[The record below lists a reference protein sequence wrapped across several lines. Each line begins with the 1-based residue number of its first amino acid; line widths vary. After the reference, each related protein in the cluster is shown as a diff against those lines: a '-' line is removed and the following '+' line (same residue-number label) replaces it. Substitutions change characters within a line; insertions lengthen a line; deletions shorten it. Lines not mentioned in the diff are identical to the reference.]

1 MAIPNPV
8 DLATDVFDRA
18 KTGITEAIDDVGFG
32 KALRSSNLLPGAQPQ
47 PTTFTEGSW
56 SDEERVD
63 WRVKLSL
70 PKQGAYV
77 IPKTPSAG
85 PPEPHLLRE
94 LEKTGGF
101 VFPYTPQV
109 FITHSASY
117 DMLAP
122 THSNYP
128 FPVYEN
134 SAVDQ
139 FTITG
144 DFTAENQEEGRYWIA
159 ANQYLR
165 SVTKMAYGDSS
176 LKGNPPP
183 VVKLNGYGD
192 FVFKNVPVVV
202 ESYQLTLPED
212 VDYIKV
218 PIGQRGSWVPA
229 QSQIAISL
237 RVAYSRDKVNQFSLD
252 SFVKGTYVTDP
263 NSTGYI

>member
-8 DLATDVFDRA
+8 DLATDAFDRA
-18 KTGITEAIDDVGFG
+18 KTGITDAIEDVGFG
-32 KALRSSNLLPGAQPQ
+32 KSLRSKNLSPGAQPQ
-47 PTTFTEGSW
+47 TTAFADGNWGS
-56 SDEERVD
+56 EERVD

-70 PKQGAYV
+70 PKQGAYR
-77 IPKTPSAG
+77 IPQNG
-85 PPEPHLLRE
+85 EPHLLSE
-94 LEKTGGF
+94 LEKTNGM

-109 FITHSASY
+109 FVTHSASY
-117 DMLAP
+117 SMLAP

-144 DFTAENQEEGRYWIA
+144 DFTAENAQEGRYWIA
-159 ANQYLR
+159 AIQYLR
-165 SVTKMAYGDSS
+165 SVTKMAYGNST
-176 LKGNPPP
+176 LKGTPPP
-183 VVKLNGYGD
+183 VIKLNGYGD
-192 FVFKNVPVVV
+192 FVFKNVPVVL
-202 ESYQLTLPED
+202 ENYNLTMPED

-218 PIGQRGSWVPA
+218 PIGTRGSWVPTN
-229 QSQIAISL
+229 SNIAVSL

-252 SFVKGTYVTDP
+252 TFVKGGYVTDP